1 MTDYIVFIHGVNT
14 RTRIEQPDYAEDLIR
29 SIDKELPNLNLKQI
43 PLYWGNVGLTQEN
56 NLLQKLKESDAWD
69 RLWFKDFRSA
79 QLMQFVGDAALYI
92 SRHVGSKVVQR
103 LAEQIKA
110 NLPDQPREEDRLH
123 LITHSWGT
131 VILFDV

>member
-1 MTDYIVFIHGVNT
+1 MTEYIVFIHGVNT
-14 RTRIEQPDYAEDLIR
+14 RTRIEQRGYTEDLIR
-29 SIDKELPNLNLKQI
+29 GIDKELPNANRKQI
-43 PLYWGNVGLTQEN
+43 PLYWGDVGLTEEN
-56 NLLQKLKESDAWD
+56 NLLEKLKKSDAWQ
-69 RLWFKDFRSA
+69 RLWFKDFRST

-110 NLPDQPREEDRLH
+110 NLPEQPREEDRLH